1 MNLPNKL
8 TIFRILL
15 VPVLLVVLVVK
26 FPMAS
31 WVTQVIA
38 AAVFI
43 IASLTDMADGKI
55 ARKNNLITD
64 FGKFMDP
71 LADKVLVLSAMCFFV
86 EQGQMPGWAVAVVL
100 VREFA
105 VSGLRLVAAG
115 QGNVIA
121 ADISGK
127 IKTVSTMICLGTMLV
142 FPQINFINVLSTAVI
157 VISTLWS
164 GVHYFVAN
172 KGVLKL

>member
-1 MNLPNKL
+1 MKITANKI
-8 TIFRILL
+8 TVARTAL
-15 VPVLLVVLVVK
+15 VPVFLILAYCDLRWLALTVY
-26 FPMAS
+26 
-31 WVTQVIA
+31 
-38 AAVFI
+38 I
-43 IASLTDMADGKI
+43 IACLSDLVDGYV
-55 ARKNNLITD
+55 ARRFNQIST

-142 FPQINFINVLSTAVI
+142 FPQITFINVLSTAVI